1 MLMISR
7 EVIESVLAIKEKLAN
22 PEKKGECLAEIEE
35 MLEMKQA
42 HLWRADCGTCCGNI
56 CGLVSQLEAESE
68 ILLDALDAV
77 KRGDISKAAALLE
90 DYLSLLKNNYEIE
103 RVTY

>member
-1 MLMISR
+1 MLMIGR

-22 PEKKGECLAEIEE
+22 PEKKEECLAEIGE
-35 MLEMKQA
+35 MLEMKEV

-56 CGLVSQLEAESE
+56 CGLMSQIGAEIE

-77 KRGDISKAAALLE
+77 KRGDTSKAAALLE
-90 DYLSLLKNNYEIE
+90 DYVTFLKKNYDIE